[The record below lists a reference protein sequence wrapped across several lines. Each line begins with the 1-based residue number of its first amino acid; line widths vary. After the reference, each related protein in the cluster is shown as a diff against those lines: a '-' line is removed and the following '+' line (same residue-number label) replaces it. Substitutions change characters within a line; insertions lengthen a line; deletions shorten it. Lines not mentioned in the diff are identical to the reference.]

1 MRSLSEEISKSPLER
16 QGIKV
21 TGAGLSRDESQT
33 EYFHIPDEDAQS
45 KYIDC
50 SEDYNINPSNIMK
63 FTP

>member
-1 MRSLSEEISKSPLER
+1 MRRLGEEIRKSPLECH
-16 QGIKV
+16 GIKV

-50 SEDYNINPSNIMK
+50 SEDYNI
-63 FTP
+63 

>member
-1 MRSLSEEISKSPLER
+1 MRRLSEEIRKSPLECH
-16 QGIKV
+16 GIKV

-50 SEDYNINPSNIMK
+50 SEDYNINPSKIMK
-63 FTP
+63 FIP